1 MVELPRGTVTFLF
14 TDIEGSTRLLQRF
27 GDRYADLLDQHR
39 RIVREAVTA
48 CDGREVD
55 TQGESFFFAFARANA
70 AVGAAVA
77 AQRGLAAHDWP
88 EGGEVRV
95 RMGLHTGEPTV
106 GDDRYVGIG
115 VHRAARIGAVGH
127 GGQVLLSNATCE
139 LVENEV
145 DGVSVRDVGV
155 YRLKDIDRPERLF
168 QLDIDGLRV
177 DFPPV
182 RAEKVAEPHPYRRR
196 GVLLSALAAVV
207 AAAVAI
213 PIFAFGQSGG
223 GGSIVAA
230 AGDSVGVLGSGNK
243 LVADIGVGATPTHL
257 AVG

>member
-88 EGGEVRV
+88 GGGEVRV

-115 VHRAARIGAVGH
+115 VHRASRIGAVGH
-127 GGQVLLSNATCE
+127 GGQVLLSNATRE
-139 LVENEV
+139 LVEEKV
-145 DGVSVRDVGV
+145 ADVSIRELGL
-155 YRLKDIDRPERLF
+155 YRLKDFDRSERIY
-168 QLDIDGLRV
+168 QLDIAGLLN
-177 DFPPV
+177 DFPPLK
-182 RAEKVAEPHPYRRR
+182 AERVDERRP
-196 GVLLSALAAVV
+196 L
-207 AAAVAI
+207 
-213 PIFAFGQSGG
+213 
-223 GGSIVAA
+223 
-230 AGDSVGVLGSGNK
+230 
-243 LVADIGVGATPTHL
+243 
-257 AVG
+257 